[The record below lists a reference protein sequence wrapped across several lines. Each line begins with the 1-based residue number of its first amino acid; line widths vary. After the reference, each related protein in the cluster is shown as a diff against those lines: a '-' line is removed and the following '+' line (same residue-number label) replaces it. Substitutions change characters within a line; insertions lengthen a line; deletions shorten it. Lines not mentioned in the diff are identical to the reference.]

1 MLGNDEEREQRIQIT
16 DEEKK
21 ELTFDELKFV
31 KVSEFPFN
39 NLRKLEENWFTSELL
54 TQEYKGNKSLGRKGI
69 LFLFLLISFTP
80 HPKIVCD
87 VLQVCFCNIRI
98 LKKIT
103 SIFFFYLTPS
113 HNVFFVLIGIP
124 IS

>member
-1 MLGNDEEREQRIQIT
+1 MSWNDEERVERIQIT

-54 TQEYKGNKSLGRKGI
+54 TQEYKGNNSLGRK
-69 LFLFLLISFTP
+69 L
-80 HPKIVCD
+80 
-87 VLQVCFCNIRI
+87 
-98 LKKIT
+98 
-103 SIFFFYLTPS
+103 
-113 HNVFFVLIGIP
+113 VFF
-124 IS
+124 SYFF